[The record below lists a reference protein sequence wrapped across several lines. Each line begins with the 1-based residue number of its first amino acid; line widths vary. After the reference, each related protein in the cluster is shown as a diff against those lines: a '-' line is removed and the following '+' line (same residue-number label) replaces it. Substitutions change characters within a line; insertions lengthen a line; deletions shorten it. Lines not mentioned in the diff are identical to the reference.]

1 MRRLGASISFALIR
15 PVHFTENKMTVQKI
29 YTNGELIEPEALKD
43 EILLKNYCI
52 NSNANISM
60 ENGNW
65 SFIGNPTECSLLAAA
80 AKPGVDYQKLRHA
93 ADVVRVFPFS
103 SQNKD
108 MSTIICENGKDIL
121 YVKGNPEKI
130 ISLCSGISD
139 EEKEKN
145 FRLMEEFQS
154 KAGRL
159 LAFAHKELDGC
170 DWRGTGRCRAGP
182 DL

>member
-1 MRRLGASISFALIR
+1 
-15 PVHFTENKMTVQKI
+15 
-29 YTNGELIEPEALKD
+29 
-43 EILLKNYCI
+43 
-52 NSNANISM
+52 M

-80 AKPGVDYQKLRHA
+80 AKAGVDYQKLRHE

-108 MSTIICENGKDIL
+108 MSTIARENGKDIL

-139 EEKEKN
+139 EEKERAN
-145 FRLMEEFQS
+145 DYDSRDEDIITVTLEEDYE
-154 KAGRL
+154 K
-159 LAFAHKELDGC
+159 
-170 DWRGTGRCRAGP
+170 
-182 DL
+182 